1 MYKRLMQARP
11 SFFRIS
17 QKIDI
22 VKPHTQANNGK
33 ARAKKRG

>member
-1 MYKRLMQARP
+1 MYKRLMQALI

-17 QKIDI
+17 QKMAY
-22 VKPHTQANNGK
+22 VNNPTQANNGK

>member
-1 MYKRLMQARP
+1 MQTLI

-22 VKPHTQANNGK
+22 VNHPTQANKGK